1 MQIISSVRCGSG
13 IRDRV
18 PRAALLALLAMGVG
32 FSGICNA
39 GHDKGRRTEPVYGA
53 GPSTHIVSLFFE
65 HFAKRP
71 EAEGVGFLVPER
83 STKHAG
89 GIRASNQYL
98 FGRTGRPLTEQ
109 EKAQNKFE
117 IYLGRVPVGFVTS
130 PAVTLPR
137 LNLSDIEEIFSG
149 QVPNWSD
156 LGGPDAPV
164 VLVGREKTEAVLSV
178 LSKHFPGLI
187 DAEYHQIFKR
197 DHAVVNFLSSPVGKY
212 AIGYGAV
219 SNFDGLNIVEL
230 QGPAL
235 GVNVGLVVDK
245 RNLNDPLV
253 EAVERYADSEDW
265 RHRIESEGYF
275 AADNAERS
283 P

>member
-1 MQIISSVRCGSG
+1 M
-13 IRDRV
+13 
-18 PRAALLALLAMGVG
+18 
-32 FSGICNA
+32 
-39 GHDKGRRTEPVYGA
+39 YGA
-53 GPSTHIVSLFFE
+53 GPSTQIVSLFFR

-71 EAEGVGFLVPER
+71 EAEGVEFLVPER

-89 GIRASNQYL
+89 GIRASSQYL

-109 EKAQNKFE
+109 EKAQNKFD
-117 IYLGRVPVGFVTS
+117 IYLGRVPVGFVTG
-130 PAVTLPR
+130 PAVALPP
-137 LNLSDIEEIFSG
+137 LNSSDIERIFSG
-149 QVPNWSD
+149 QVPNWSG

-178 LSKHFPGLI
+178 LSKHFPGLT
-187 DAEYHQIFKR
+187 DADYHQIFKR
-197 DHAVVNFLSSPVGKY
+197 DHAVVNFLSSPAGEY

-219 SNFDGLNIVEL
+219 SNFDGLNVVEL
-230 QGPAL
+230 RGPAL

-245 RNLNDPLV
+245 RNLDDPLV
-253 EAVERYADSEDW
+253 EAVERYAGSEEW

>member
-1 MQIISSVRCGSG
+1 MKIISPYRSGSSVG
-13 IRDRV
+13 DRV
-18 PRAALLALLAMGVG
+18 TRAALIVLLAMGIG
-32 FSGICNA
+32 FSEFCNA
-39 GHDKGRRTEPVYGA
+39 GHVAGQRTEPVYGA
-53 GPSTHIVSLFFE
+53 GPSTQIVSLFFE
-65 HFAKRP
+65 YFAKRP

-109 EKAQNKFE
+109 EKARNKFE

-130 PAVTLPR
+130 PAVTLPP
-137 LNLSDIEEIFSG
+137 LTSADIEKIYSG
-149 QVPNWSD
+149 EVPNWSG

-164 VLVGREKTEAVLSV
+164 VLVGREKTEAVLLV
-178 LSKHFPGLI
+178 LSKYFPSLI
-187 DAEYHQIFKR
+187 DADYHQTFKR
-197 DHAVVNFLSSPVGKY
+197 DHAVVNFLSSPAGRY

-219 SNFDGLNIVEL
+219 SNFDGLNVVEL

-253 EAVERYADSEDW
+253 EAVERYADSEEW
-265 RHRIESEGYF
+265 RYRIESEGYF
-275 AADNAERS
+275 SADNAERS